1 MAAPQ
6 AVPIVLDEQARGRL
20 QRLARSQTAPVRTAR
35 RARIVLAAA
44 DGAGNEQIAAELD
57 CSPNTVRTW
66 RGRFAEHGL
75 DGLADA
81 RRTGRPRRLGQVERI
96 AVTAVA
102 TSCRP
107 GPAAIWTHAAIAAAL
122 AQQAIG
128 VSASQVGRILAEAD
142 LKPHKVRGWLN
153 RRDDPAFWDR
163 AADICEL
170 YLNPPPG
177 AMVLSIDEKTA
188 IAARSRKHPDIPA
201 APGRPARREF
211 EYKRHGT
218 ASLLAALDVASGQ
231 VLGEII
237 ARNDADTFIG
247 FLTMLDQHIA
257 PDRPVHVVLDNGSSH
272 TAKKTKAWLAEHPR
286 WHVHWTPPHASWLNQ
301 VELYFSAL
309 AKTVIRYGDFASRD
323 DLINKIESYILGK
336 NETAKPYRWT
346 YEGTPLK
353 AA

>member
-1 MAAPQ
+1 MAAPK
-6 AVPIVLDEQARGRL
+6 AVPIVLDEQIRGRL

-44 DGAGNEQIAAELD
+44 DGAGNEQIAAELG
-57 CSPNTVRTW
+57 CAPNTVRTW
-66 RGRFAEHGL
+66 RGRFAAYGI

-81 RRTGRPRRLGQVERI
+81 WRPGRPRRLGPVERV

-102 TSCRP
+102 TSAPP
-107 GPAAIWTHAAIAAAL
+107 GPAACWTHAAIAARL
-122 AQQAIG
+122 AEQAIG

-142 LKPHKVRGWLN
+142 LKPYKVRGWLN

-163 AADICEL
+163 AADICDL

-201 APGRPARREF
+201 APGRPTRREF

-218 ASLLAALDVASGQ
+218 ASLMAALDIATGQ

-237 ARNDADTFIG
+237 TRNDADTFIG

-257 PDRPVHVVLDNGSSH
+257 PDRPIHVVLDNGSSH
-272 TAKKTKAWLAEHPR
+272 TAKRTKAWLADHPR

-301 VELYFSAL
+301 IELYFSAL
-309 AKTVIRYGDFASRD
+309 AKTVIRYGDFSSRD
-323 DLINKIESYILGK
+323 NLINKIETYILDK
-336 NETAKPYRWT
+336 NETSKPYRWT
-346 YEGTPLK
+346 YDGTPLK
-353 AA
+353 AR